1 MIYDPQYW
9 FWKAE
14 LPVSVCKA
22 IIEEGMN
29 LTANTGTVGGSGPNE
44 FRVDESVRNSK
55 TAFFE
60 NSNWL
65 LGISNYYCT
74 LANQNAGWNFEI
86 TGQQVPQ
93 FTIYG
98 ENEFYDFHSD
108 SSLHEEGMRKL
119 SLVISISDPKEYEG
133 GVFEFENGVIP
144 EISDQ
149 GTVMVFPSDLR
160 HRVTPVTKGT
170 RYSFVNWFTGPKM
183 R

>member
-22 IIEEGMN
+22 IIEEGLK
-29 LTANTGTVGGSGPNE
+29 LTANTGTVGSSDG
-44 FRVDESVRNSK
+44 FRVDKSVRNSK
-55 TAFFE
+55 TAFFD
-60 NSNWL
+60 SANWL
-65 LGISNYYCT
+65 FGISNHYCN

-86 TGQQVPQ
+86 TGQQAPQ
-93 FTIYG
+93 FTIYDQS
-98 ENEFYDFHSD
+98 EFYDFHSD

-133 GVFEFENGVIP
+133 GVFEFDNGVIP